1 MSQQFNV
8 TTSLWATLACASC
21 REEQGYNIERAEVK
35 PVFFFIVEGLFKAL
49 PGELL
54 LTLLPHDM
62 TEVGWTACS
71 HLPNMPNQRS
81 RGQAF
86 LVTKRLW
93 YSAVIFRRL
102 CKMTVQ
108 HRISLRSC
116 TWFKSYFHI
125 RKGQRAASFFI
136 LSNLALMSSSICKR
150 SILHPE
156 SCNWRSCQASQEESW
171 CCLQTT
177 VYQLSSWQ
185 MQLKTCQSKTVLNA
199 LCSVLEAA
207 VPEFSG
213 ANCSRGL
220 VQQTHSHWIHWRRWV
235 NESAWK
241 GSIETRALYRKGLI
255 KMIFDLLDH

>member
-1 MSQQFNV
+1 
-8 TTSLWATLACASC
+8 
-21 REEQGYNIERAEVK
+21 
-35 PVFFFIVEGLFKAL
+35 
-49 PGELL
+49 
-54 LTLLPHDM
+54 M

-71 HLPNMPNQRS
+71 HLPKMPNQRS

-156 SCNWRSCQASQEESW
+156 SFNWRSCQASQEESW

-241 GSIETRALYRKGLI
+241 GSIETRALYIEKGWSRWFLI
-255 KMIFDLLDH
+255 YSIIKYHCVTQTWQHVQSEKTRTFSIVFCPNADGLDLI

>member
-1 MSQQFNV
+1 
-8 TTSLWATLACASC
+8 
-21 REEQGYNIERAEVK
+21 
-35 PVFFFIVEGLFKAL
+35 
-49 PGELL
+49 
-54 LTLLPHDM
+54 
-62 TEVGWTACS
+62 
-71 HLPNMPNQRS
+71 
-81 RGQAF
+81 
-86 LVTKRLW
+86 
-93 YSAVIFRRL
+93 
-102 CKMTVQ
+102 MTVQ

-235 NESAWK
+235 NESAWEHRNTR
-241 GSIETRALYRKGLI
+241 SISKRADQDDFWSTRSLNTTVWPKPGNMFSLRKHAHLALSSVQTLMDWILYSAFLI
-255 KMIFDLLDH
+255 YTTCLIHPIKQALSFSKCFWYNIHTHSCSDGCIWEVSNTNIHSKLAKE